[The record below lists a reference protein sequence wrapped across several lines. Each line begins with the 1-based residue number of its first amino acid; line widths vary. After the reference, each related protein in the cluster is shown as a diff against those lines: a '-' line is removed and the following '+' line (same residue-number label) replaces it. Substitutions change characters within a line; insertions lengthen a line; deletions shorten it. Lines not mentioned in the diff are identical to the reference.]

1 MTPGCTPLTLGTA
14 PLTPLTPYATHRPRE
29 LLHCPPHPVPPA
41 QEETPLFLAARE
53 GSYEAARVLLDH
65 SANREL
71 SDHVERLPRD
81 VARERLHH
89 DIVRLLDHHD
99 GGRGP
104 LQPPPALLGP
114 PAPFLPTLK
123 PPKKNR
129 RGGGGKAGGPKGR
142 GGRKAGGECLPPEGS
157 VALSPV
163 DSPYGPTSVSPGVFP
178 HPALDPPFTVTVGPP
193 LGVGRLARGPQPT
206 PPTLGLALGTVPIPV
221 PFKWHSLGRG
231 HPLLHPPTSS
241 GLCPPLLL
249 PLPCGPQPQS
259 PEEEGGPPRPAPPHC
274 FKGGE
279 ELARGRFLGVPPE
292 HPYLTPSPESPEQ
305 WASPSPCSFSDWSE
319 ATPSP
324 TLLGPPQTQL
334 PPLSP

>member
-1 MTPGCTPLTLGTA
+1 MS
-14 PLTPLTPYATHRPRE
+14 
-29 LLHCPPHPVPPA
+29 PPSLPPT

-99 GGRGP
+99 GGRGA
-104 LQPPPALLGP
+104 LPPPTALLGTP
-114 PAPFLPTLK
+114 SPFLPALK
-123 PPKKNR
+123 PPQKSR

-142 GGRKAGGECLPPEGS
+142 GERKAGGECPPLEGS

-163 DSPYGPTSVSPGVFP
+163 DSPYCPTPMSPGVFP
-178 HPALDPPFTVTVGPP
+178 PPALDPPFTVTMGQS
-193 LGVGRLARGPQPT
+193 LGVGCLAGGPQPT
-206 PPTLGLALGTVPIPV
+206 PSTLGLALGTVPIPV
-221 PFKWHSLGRG
+221 PFKWHGLGGG
-231 HPLLHPPTSS
+231 HPLLHPPPSS
-241 GLCPPLLL
+241 RLCPPLLL
-249 PLPCGPQPQS
+249 SLPRGPHPQS
-259 PEEEGGPPRPAPPHC
+259 PEEGVGGPCPAPPPC
-274 FKGGE
+274 FKVGE
-279 ELARGRFLGVPPE
+279 ELAGGSFLGVPPE

-324 TLLGPPQTQL
+324 VLLGPPQTQL
-334 PPLSP
+334 PPPAPEQTPQTQL